1 MKVIIAEAN
10 KWRDIQVHRLE
21 ELILLKCFY
30 YQHALQIQTIPIK
43 IPTVF
48 FYRNRKKMLKFI
60 EKHKRLLITKT
71 ILGKNKAEGITLPD
85 FKIYY
90 KVTIIKT
97 LG

>member
-1 MKVIIAEAN
+1 
-10 KWRDIQVHRLE
+10 
-21 ELILLKCFY
+21 
-30 YQHALQIQTIPIK
+30 
-43 IPTVF
+43 
-48 FYRNRKKMLKFI
+48 MLKFI

-71 ILGKNKAEGITLPD
+71 ILGKNKAEGITLPN